1 MKLKY
6 KEFQNLLKQDNDE
19 ALDYDDYFDQE
30 KVEEKINKLHTKEKR
45 ADNEVYRNKDSK
57 RKFKR

>member
-6 KEFQNLLKQDNDE
+6 KEFQDLFNQDNDE
-19 ALDYDDYFDQE
+19 SLSCDDYFDQE

-57 RKFKR
+57 RRFKR